1 VIARTSAVIEAG
13 GVLGEVSC
21 TPPLTLRQVHG
32 DTAGRCELRL
42 VGTAAGPLAGDDLS
56 ISLRLRAGAR
66 ATLAATGASL
76 AQGRDHAG
84 TEDGRDRHG
93 TGGHGTGGH
102 GTGGHGTGGAAATL
116 AIRADLADGADLV
129 ADPGTLVVCRGSR
142 VDVHVELTLGAGA
155 TVQWRELIVL
165 GRTGEPAG
173 RATLRWDVTR
183 LGRPVL
189 RQFVDLADPMLTAW
203 GGLTARRRVLACALI
218 CDSDPA
224 RAARTVVASAMA
236 VAQRV
241 DDHTV
246 LVTVLDDDATGAT
259 RTLEELCVR
268 AQG

>member
-13 GVLGEVSC
+13 GVLGELC
-21 TPPLTLRQVHG
+21 CAPPLTLRQVHS
-32 DTAGRCELRL
+32 DAADRCELRL

-56 ISLRLRAGAR
+56 ISLRLRPGAR
-66 ATLAATGASL
+66 AALAATGASL

-84 TEDGRDRHG
+84 TEDGRDR
-93 TGGHGTGGH
+93 HGTGGH

-173 RATLRWDVTR
+173 QATLRWDVTR

-189 RQFVDLADPMLTAW
+189 RQFVDLADPVLTAW

-224 RAARTVVASAMA
+224 RAARTVVASATA

-246 LVTVLDDDATGAT
+246 LVTVLDDDASGAT